1 MSQKQVLQQQLKQT
15 LSPQQLLVVSLL
27 ECPLLELEDRIK
39 HELED
44 NPALEEGKEMMD
56 HETSDYD
63 LETSDETG
71 ENRELT
77 ADVDLSQLE
86 GYMSDDEG
94 GDDEDY
100 GASMSASR
108 SSDFV
113 FTNFSQETD
122 FADGLI
128 EQLRMLDLPETRLQL
143 GEYIIG
149 NLDDKGYLDR
159 EVSLLTIDYNLQYDE
174 QVTETDMFE
183 SLMDVQGLDPAG
195 VGARSLD
202 ECLLLQLER
211 KKITPSVDN
220 AMRILEESYDAFAQR
235 HYDKVQA
242 LLQLSEEEMR
252 DAIQEITRLNPHPSN
267 GFSSTGY
274 ENNNV
279 VIPDFLYDN
288 ETGQLQLNNQSIPS
302 LKVGSSYVQ
311 LFQDFSGNVSNR
323 TSERKAIVQFA
334 KQKLDRAKS
343 FIDAIRQ
350 RETTM
355 LTIMKAIIIQQ
366 KDFFEQGGETLLKP
380 MTMKE
385 IANLSGHEISTVSRT
400 VGNKYVQT
408 NFGIFPLKY
417 FFSEGMVTDSGE
429 EVSTREIKALLKE
442 MIEAEDKRHPLPDEK
457 LCELLQQKGYP
468 IARRT
473 VAKYREQLGLPVARL
488 RKNF

>member
-27 ECPLLELEDRIK
+27 ECPLLELEERIK

-44 NPALEEGKEMMD
+44 NPALEEGKDVTEID
-56 HETSDYD
+56 GGEN
-63 LETSDETG
+63 EAEISDEID
-71 ENRELT
+71 ENNELT
-77 ADVDLSQLE
+77 GDVDLSQLE
-86 GYMSDDEG
+86 GYLNEDEG
-94 GDDEDY
+94 GDDGYDF
-100 GASMSASR
+100 SPP
-108 SSDFV
+108 SSQAADFM
-113 FTNFSQETD
+113 FTNFSEEAD
-122 FADGLI
+122 FTGNLI
-128 EQLRMLDLPETRLQL
+128 EQLRMLDLPEGRLQL

-159 EVSLLTIDYNLQYDE
+159 EVSLLTIDYNLQYDVH
-174 QVTETDMFE
+174 VTETDVFE
-183 SLMDVQGLDPAG
+183 ALMDVQSLDPAG

-211 KKITPSVDN
+211 KSFTPSIDN
-220 AMRILEESYDAFAQR
+220 AMRIIEDCYDAFAQR

-242 LLQLSEEEMR
+242 LLQLSDAEMR
-252 DAIQEITRLNPHPSN
+252 DAIHEITCLNPHPSN
-267 GFSSTGY
+267 GFSNAGY
-274 ENNNV
+274 EKNNV

-302 LKVGSSYVQ
+302 LKVGASYVQ
-311 LFQDFSGNVSNR
+311 LFQDYSGNATNR
-323 TSERKAIVQFA
+323 TSERKAVVQFA

-350 RETTM
+350 RETT
-355 LTIMKAIIIQQ
+355 LLSIMKAIIEYQ
-366 KDFFEQGGETLLKP
+366 KDFFEQGGEVLLKP
-380 MTMKE
+380 MTMKDV
-385 IANLSGHEISTVSRT
+385 ANLSGYEISTVSRS
-400 VGNKYVQT
+400 VGSKYIQT

-442 MIEAEDKRHPLPDEK
+442 MIEAEDKKQPLPDEK

-488 RKNF
+488 RKSF